1 MRTAFVHWSAGPPPG
16 RLDGMTTFTAFIA
29 NLPRH
34 QRVADLDRHLGRL
47 AEGGATGIWIEND
60 YLRWDWGNDDGDSGF
75 GGNWRLFNIFDFTRS
90 RHRARYQDYL
100 HALIRQSRRHGLGVY
115 GSFWLPKLNH
125 ELETWMGAHLP
136 GAFGAADYGSG
147 NQCTTWCSCAD
158 GVGIALQ
165 RAIYGEFLAEFPD
178 LAGLK
183 VAIKDNSAFVCTRH
197 CPHAHGDD
205 EASNAARIY
214 RTMQEVVAAAGKPR
228 DFLCLYPWFWD
239 HVPGMEEAIVAAL
252 EPGYRVITKYASE
265 LPAAIE
271 PDRPS
276 SCFIDATMVAAR
288 PGPSFLRWRQRVGGG
303 RLLDMTP
310 LANSM
315 DLMFVA
321 GPPLLALAWERW
333 GMLAGHQ
340 LGGIIDFECGG
351 SPAPST
357 LRGFR
362 LFQER
367 PELRTDVA
375 VAETIRCMW
384 RLSATTASGLAGGYA
399 DVAAGWR
406 AIPLALGEENF
417 SARFGQAWPL
427 TLATPLVRSAF
438 AAHDQGHRIHWFS
451 PYNFFRADTAARL
464 RPHFARMLEAW
475 IRAELAFAAAAAEDP
490 GIADEHL
497 AVQACVLCVRSAL
510 TWCSAAVC
518 EDDTNFDTCIA
529 HQLVLVGRMQALL
542 AAQPD
547 LWENNCWHPHQTAI
561 SQRGLGFA
569 PGDRDAFAASLRIM
583 STPSRGS

>member
-1 MRTAFVHWSAGPPPG
+1 
-16 RLDGMTTFTAFIA
+16 MTTFTSFIA
-29 NLPRH
+29 SLPRH
-34 QRVADLDRHLGRL
+34 RGPADLDRHLGSL
-47 AEGGATGIWIEND
+47 ADAGATGIWIEND
-60 YLRWDWGNDDGDSGF
+60 YLRWDWSNADGDSGF

-100 HALIRQSRRHGLGVY
+100 HGLIRQCRQHGLGVY

-125 ELETWMGAHLP
+125 ELEAWLRSHLP
-136 GAFGAADYGSG
+136 EGLGGADYGSG

-158 GVGIALQ
+158 GAGIALQ

-183 VAIKDNSAFVCTRH
+183 IAIKDNSAFVCTRH

-205 EASNAARIY
+205 EASNAARVY
-214 RTMQEVVAAAGKPR
+214 RTVQEAVAAAGKAR
-228 DFLCLYPWFWD
+228 DFLCIYPWFWD
-239 HVPGMEEAIVAAL
+239 HVPGMEEAIIAAL

-271 PDRPS
+271 ADRPA
-276 SCFIDATMVAAR
+276 SCYIDATLIADR
-288 PGPSFLRWRQRVGGG
+288 PGPSFLRWRERVGGA

-310 LANSM
+310 QANSM

-333 GMLAGHQ
+333 AMLAANRI
-340 LGGIIDFECGG
+340 GGIIDFECGG

-375 VAETIRCMW
+375 VAETIRRMW
-384 RLSATTASGLAGGYA
+384 TLAATTADGLAQGFA
-399 DVAAGWR
+399 DFAAGWR
-406 AIPLALGEENF
+406 AIPLALGEANF
-417 SARFGQAWPL
+417 SARFGQAWPMA
-427 TLATPLVRSAF
+427 LATPLVRHAF

-451 PYNFFRADTAARL
+451 PYNFFRPDTASRL

-475 IRAELAFAAAAAEDP
+475 DRAELAFAAATRED
-490 GIADEHL
+490 GGLADEHL

-510 TWCSAAVC
+510 TWCSAAIATDDEAFAVC
-518 EDDTNFDTCIA
+518 TRQQISHITS
-529 HQLVLVGRMQALL
+529 MQKLL
-542 AAQPD
+542 SARPG

-561 SQRGLGFA
+561 SQRELGFA
-569 PGDRDAFAASLRIM
+569 SDDRDAFTASLRIM
-583 STPSRGS
+583 SASWSRHSIIDVPS